1 MKSRKMRILFRTYGG
16 KIKNKQTGLGHIY
29 RCINLGH
36 ELKKHAQVYFLVE
49 DYGGSKKI
57 ICDNNF
63 VKVSTLSKN
72 ISDDLDIQKT
82 LEFVKKNK
90 IDLVVVDKHKI
101 TKRYVKKIKNHTKI
115 AVITDLNETSLPA
128 DILINGY
135 IGLKNQKFKNLQNTL
150 CLLGPKYQILNQK
163 FSKIPIQQH
172 KKYDILVTFGALDE
186 KCMVDVFLNSL
197 NQFSTMLKIKIIL
210 GPIASQSKLVTNF
223 SKKFPKNITYVKET
237 QNMKKEI
244 IQSKFGF
251 TAGGITSYE
260 FASMKIP
267 FAIICDSKHQI
278 PTAIEWEKK
287 NLGYNLGFIDKNTSS
302 KISALLEL
310 LLAKNFLKP
319 TKNNYL
325 VDGHGIIR
333 ISKEVLKL
341 LKSN

>member
-36 ELKKHAQVYFLVE
+36 ELKKHVQVYFLVE

-57 ICDNNF
+57 IHDNNF
-63 VKVSTLSKN
+63 VKVSTLSKH
-72 ISDDLDIQKT
+72 ISEDLDIQKT

-101 TKRYVKKIKNHTKI
+101 TKRYVKKIKNYTKI
-115 AVITDLNETSLPA
+115 VVITDLNETSLPA
-128 DILINGY
+128 HILINGY

-163 FSKIPIQQH
+163 FSTIPVQQH

-186 KCMVDVFLNSL
+186 KCLVDVFLNSL
-197 NQFSTMLKIKIIL
+197 SHFSNMLKIKIIL

-237 QNMKKEI
+237 KNMKKEI
-244 IQSKFGF
+244 IQ
-251 TAGGITSYE
+251 
-260 FASMKIP
+260 
-267 FAIICDSKHQI
+267 
-278 PTAIEWEKK
+278 
-287 NLGYNLGFIDKNTSS
+287 
-302 KISALLEL
+302 
-310 LLAKNFLKP
+310 FLFQK
-319 TKNNYL
+319 
-325 VDGHGIIR
+325 
-333 ISKEVLKL
+333 
-341 LKSN
+341 